1 MSIKKFAQTTLFAAA
16 FAALATI
23 SALASNTKA
32 PKPSVENFA
41 RYEASNKEVKAPP
54 VAVFMGDSITDNW
67 YKRDSGFFTSNNYL
81 GRGIGGQVSCQMLA
95 RMRPD
100 VIEHNPKVVLIL
112 AGTNDIAQNLGYISN
127 ENIVRNVISMCE
139 LAKLNNITPV
149 ICSVLPVYKY
159 GWNQGIN
166 PAPIVVDLN
175 ARLKTYALTNGI
187 EYLDYYTPLVDERGG
202 LSKEDASDGVHPTI
216 ACYKKMEKMAKAKI
230 EEIVSKKQNKK
241 QKPKKWL
248 F

>member
-1 MSIKKFAQTTLFAAA
+1 MNIKKFAQTTLFAAA
-16 FAALATI
+16 LAPLAT
-23 SALASNTKA
+23 ANLLAADAKV

-41 RYEASNKEVKAPP
+41 RYEASNMEVKTPP

-67 YKRDSGFFTSNNYL
+67 YKYDSDFFTSNNYL

-100 VIEHNPKVVLIL
+100 VIEHKPKVVLIL

-127 ENIVRNVISMCE
+127 ENIVRNIISMCE
-139 LAKLNNITPV
+139 LAKLHNITPV

-159 GWNQGIN
+159 GWAQNIN
-166 PAPIVVDLN
+166 AAPLVADLN
-175 ARLKTYALTNGI
+175 ARLKAYALANGV
-187 EYLDYYTPLVDERGG
+187 ESLDYSSLLVDERGG
-202 LSKEDASDGVHPTI
+202 IGKEDASDGVHPTI

-230 EEIVSKKQNKK
+230 EEIVSDSKK